1 MRRIIYQH
9 TEIQIVFKS
18 DAGLK
23 ELALEKTRMEG
34 ITLKAMLTMAMRA
47 YVNDELEVFLGKRA
61 AAPPPLPRGGARQGG
76 GVILSPTPSVL
87 RTSPPLKRW
96 RGKK

>member
-18 DAGLK
+18 DADLK
-23 ELALEKTRMEG
+23 EQALLKAKLEG

-47 YVNDELEVFLGKRA
+47 YVNDEFEIMFGKRGDKGRMSRYTPFA
-61 AAPPPLPRGGARQGG
+61 LRAPPLGRGG
-76 GVILSPTPSVL
+76 
-87 RTSPPLKRW
+87 
-96 RGKK
+96 GKAK